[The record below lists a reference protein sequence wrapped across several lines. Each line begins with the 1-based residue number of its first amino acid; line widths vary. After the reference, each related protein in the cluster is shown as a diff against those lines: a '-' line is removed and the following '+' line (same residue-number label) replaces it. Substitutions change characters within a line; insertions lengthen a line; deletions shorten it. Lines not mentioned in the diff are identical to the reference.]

1 MSFVKRS
8 RFLIAL
14 AALLLFAPVCA
25 NTALAAPDVA
35 KAEQFVLDGVARVS
49 RILRSHNEPRER
61 IAEKLRAEFRRG
73 FDVPAIANF
82 ALGPARAK
90 LSPEQKRQYVAEFE
104 ELIVQ
109 TYTSRVIHYGPR
121 VTTDI
126 NDIIR
131 FTGATPINDEQVML
145 HSRVNR
151 KGADWVA
158 IDWRIR
164 NAKGRLAIVDIT
176 ILGISQAMLYKSEIG
191 AVVQQNGRGPDGLVD
206 ALRTKNAEIRNGK

>member
-1 MSFVKRS
+1 MKRLFPVFILLALTFS
-8 RFLIAL
+8 R
-14 AALLLFAPVCA
+14 PVD
-25 NTALAAPDVA
+25 AAPDIA
-35 KAEQFVLDGVARVS
+35 QAQRFVLEGVERAS
-49 RILRSHNEPRER
+49 RILRAHEAPRAE

-73 FDVPAIANF
+73 FDVQAIANF
-82 ALGPARAK
+82 ALGPARAQ
-90 LSPEQKRQYVAEFE
+90 LSPEQRRQYVKEFE

-126 NDIIR
+126 SDIIR
-131 FTGATPINDEQVML
+131 FTGHTPINDEQVML

-151 KGADWVA
+151 KAADWVG

-164 NAKGRLAIVDIT
+164 SRNDRYAIVDIV

-191 AVVQQNGRGPDGLVD
+191 AVVQRNGRGADGLID
-206 ALRTKNAEIRNGK
+206 ALRKKNAEIRNGK

>member
-1 MSFVKRS
+1 MKRVRS
-8 RFLIAL
+8 LSAL
-14 AALLLFAPVCA
+14 AAILLTVLAYPGA
-25 NTALAAPDVA
+25 AYAAPDVA
-35 KAEQFVLDGVARVS
+35 KAQQFVLDGVARVS
-49 RILRSHNEPRER
+49 RILRSHGEPRQR

-82 ALGPARAK
+82 ALGPARAR
-90 LSPEQKRQYVAEFE
+90 LTPEQKRQYIAEFE

-109 TYTSRVIHYGPR
+109 TYTSRVMHYGPR
-121 VTTDI
+121 ITTDI

-131 FTGATPINDEQVML
+131 FTGYTQINDEQVML

-151 KGADWVA
+151 KGADWVG

-164 NAKGRLAIVDIT
+164 RGKERYAIIDIT

-191 AVVQQNGRGPDGLVD
+191 AVLQHNGRGADGLVD
-206 ALRTKNAEIRNGK
+206 ALRKKNAEIRNGK

>member
-1 MSFVKRS
+1 VKRTC
-8 RFLIAL
+8 FLVSLAAFVLFARAAL
-14 AALLLFAPVCA
+14 AE
-25 NTALAAPDVA
+25 PDVA
-35 KAEQFVLDGVARVS
+35 KAQQFVLDGVARVS
-49 RILRSHNEPRER
+49 QILRSHHEPRER
-61 IAEKLRAEFRRG
+61 ISEKLRAEFRHG

-82 ALGPARAK
+82 ALGPARVK
-90 LSPEQKRQYVAEFE
+90 LSPEQKRQYVTEFE

-109 TYTSRVIHYGPR
+109 TYTSRVVHYGPR

-131 FTGATPINDEQVML
+131 FTGHTPINDEQVML

-151 KGADWVA
+151 KAADWVA

-164 NAKGRLAIVDIT
+164 ESKGRIAIVDIA

-191 AVVQQNGRGPDGLVD
+191 AVVQQNGRGADGLVD
-206 ALRTKNAEIRNGK
+206 ALRRKNAEIRNGK